1 LSLRF
6 APSWIFTLL
15 TLLALPLFV
24 SLGFWQWHR
33 GEYRSE
39 LWQRFSRSDAAAIAA
54 NADSLQR
61 LPQFTHVRIEGRLDA
76 QRQFLL
82 DNVSRDGRPGYEV
95 LTVLT
100 LAEGSHLLVNRGW
113 LPFSGYRSQLPE
125 VGFESAGVQTLT
137 GRLGA
142 LPTPGLA
149 AGAQPPTLEGSWPR
163 LTSFPALKDLS
174 AARGEKLLAPVLL
187 LDADSG
193 PGYLRSW
200 QPPGISPQRNFSYAV
215 QWWAFAALALG
226 LYLGLN
232 LKRLR

>member
-1 LSLRF
+1 VSLRF
-6 APSWIFTLL
+6 APGWIFTLL
-15 TLLALPLFV
+15 TVLALPLFV
-24 SLGFWQWHR
+24 SLGFWQWQR

-39 LWQRFSRSDAAAIAA
+39 QWQRFAESAAPAIAA

-61 LPQFTHVRIEGRLDA
+61 LPKFTHVRVAGQLDGE
-76 QRQFLL
+76 RQFLL

-100 LAEGSHLLVNRGW
+100 LAEGSELLVNRGW
-113 LPFSGYRSQLPE
+113 LPFSGYRDRLPE
-125 VGFESAGVQTLT
+125 VGFDVTGEQPLT

-149 AGAQPPTLEGSWPR
+149 AGALPPALQGPWPR
-163 LTSFPALKDLS
+163 LTSFPTLSDLS
-174 AARGEKLLAPVLL
+174 AALGEKLLVPVLL

-193 PGYLRSW
+193 PGYVRSW

-226 LYLGLN
+226 LYIGLN
-232 LKRLR
+232 LKRAR